1 MNPNIEAPLNSEQKL
16 QAVVLTVLIS
26 VGVILFTWLLSRTD
40 ARIRRIRREF
50 HRRRQEADSRL
61 FVEMCQLNAQKQD
74 TSPIHVPI
82 TAREISDRRK
92 ITKLY

>member
-1 MNPNIEAPLNSEQKL
+1 MNPNIEAPLDFEQKM
-16 QAVVLTVLIS
+16 QAIVLTVLIS
-26 VGVILFTWLLSRTD
+26 AGVIIFTWLLARTD

-61 FVEMCQLNAQKQD
+61 FVEMCQLHAQEKD

-82 TAREISDRRK
+82 TAREISERRK